1 MDISG
6 ILTRK
11 KDKTL
16 LLPITDIAPNPLQPR
31 KAFDESE
38 LRSLAESLRCYGIL
52 QPIVVKR
59 APPLP
64 FPRAAPQAPYEII
77 AGERRWRAAALA
89 GIKKYHAHCSMPT
102 VPNRQ

>member
-52 QPIVVKR
+52 QPIVVN
-59 APPLP
+59 
-64 FPRAAPQAPYEII
+64 AAGGQP
-77 AGERRWRAAALA
+77 RWRA
-89 GIKKYHAHCSMPT
+89 
-102 VPNRQ
+102 